1 MATQKGPTSPARV
14 ERETAVAVAVSAQ
27 DVSSAPDV
35 RSPAHYF
42 DAGMELLADEGVA
55 ALTIARLCGALGV
68 TKGSFYHHFRGVE
81 DFRTQ
86 LLTHWASERSAQV
99 VAAADAIGDP
109 VRRLRVLLE
118 AGVHLPHEAE
128 AAIRAWSRRDPEA
141 WRVRVAVDEAR
152 ERILTEAFVAAGVGL
167 AQAELYGRLAVA
179 TLVGAQHRSER
190 TDRTTL
196 RAMFEWMLS
205 SALDQVE
212 RPLGVDT

>member
-1 MATQKGPTSPARV
+1 MA
-14 ERETAVAVAVSAQ
+14 SASV
-27 DVSSAPDV
+27 DIAGASADV
-35 RSPAHYF
+35 RSPRSYF
-42 DAGMELLADEGVA
+42 DAGMDLLADEGVG

-99 VAAADAIGDP
+99 VAAADAIDDP

-141 WRVRVAVDEAR
+141 WQVRVRVDEAR
-152 ERILTEAFVAAGVGL
+152 ERIIGEAFRAVGVP
-167 AQAELYGRLAVA
+167 AERADLYGRLAVV
-179 TLVGAQHRSER
+179 TLVGAQHRGER
-190 TDRTTL
+190 TDRRAL
-196 RAMFEWMLS
+196 RAMFDWMLA
-205 SALDQVE
+205 SALSQVD
-212 RPLGVDT
+212 PPPSVD

>member
-1 MATQKGPTSPARV
+1 
-14 ERETAVAVAVSAQ
+14 
-27 DVSSAPDV
+27 
-35 RSPAHYF
+35 
-42 DAGMELLADEGVA
+42 MELLADEGVS

-99 VAAADAIGDP
+99 VAAADAIDDP

-141 WRVRVAVDEAR
+141 WQVRVAVDEAR
-152 ERILTEAFVAAGVGL
+152 ERIIGEAFRAAGVD
-167 AQAELYGRLAVA
+167 AEQAELYGRLAVV
-179 TLVGAQHRSER
+179 TLVGAQHRGER
-190 TDRTTL
+190 TDRRAL
-196 RAMFEWMLS
+196 RAMFDWMLS
-205 SALDQVE
+205 SALSQVGRSPSVE
-212 RPLGVDT
+212 